1 MTIPALI
8 DRRADAALQ
17 PEETERMSSG
27 NPEVDHILG
36 GGFPANSINII
47 MGHPGSGKTILAEQ
61 LIFHNAGDDRPILYF
76 TTLSEPLAKVVRY
89 LQGFDFYDEQ
99 KLGTQVV
106 YEDVGPQL
114 ARDGAPALVP
124 LLQEAINT
132 LAPKIIVI
140 DSFKAVHDLAP
151 SIAERRRM
159 VYEMTALLSAYGTTA
174 FLLGEYTEEDIL
186 SYPEFAVADSIVEL
200 SRRRLGN
207 RDERYFRVYKLRGSR
222 YLEGAHAFRITNSGL
237 DVYPRLVSPRMPEGY
252 EPVSE
257 RISTGVEG
265 LDAMLDG
272 GLWRG
277 TTTLLA
283 GPSGAGKTTIGLQF
297 ALEGA
302 RRGEPTLYMSFQEN
316 PTQLMRTIR
325 GLGVDLEQLQAQG
338 LDLVYASPV
347 ELQIDSIIVDL
358 FRRIQQ
364 RGIRR
369 LVLDAVGDLAS
380 AATDPQR
387 LHDYLYALVQ
397 HFAVRTI
404 TSILNFETTG
414 NAIATTGAQMQNAMS
429 YLSDN
434 VLLLTVEGEER
445 TRRSLRVLKTR
456 GSGHDTQVREVE
468 IGPRGLSVPMGT
480 RPGATA
486 SAGARAATEAGAR
499 GSTQP

>member
-1 MTIPALI
+1 MGIPVIPERRLDPRII
-8 DRRADAALQ
+8 DDA
-17 PEETERMSSG
+17 TERMGSG
-27 NPEVDHILG
+27 NPEADHILG

-47 MGHPGSGKTILAEQ
+47 MGHPGSGKTIFAEQ
-61 LIFHNAGDDRPILYF
+61 LIFHNSEEDRPILYF
-76 TTLSEPLAKVVRY
+76 TTLSEPLSKVVRY
-89 LQGFDFYDEQ
+89 LQGFEFYEEE
-99 KLGTQVV
+99 KLGTQVI
-106 YEDVGPQL
+106 YEDIGPQL
-114 ARDGAPALVP
+114 AAEGAGALVP
-124 LLQEAINT
+124 LLAEAIRT
-132 LAPKIIVI
+132 LSPKVIVI

-151 SIAERRRM
+151 SVAERRRM
-159 VYEMTALLSAYGTTA
+159 VYEMTGLLSAYGTTA
-174 FLLGEYTEEDIL
+174 FLLGEYTEDDIL
-186 SYPEFAVADSIVEL
+186 AYPEFAVADGIVEL

-222 YLEGAHAFRITNSGL
+222 YLEGAHAFRITSAGL

-252 EPVSE
+252 EPATE
-257 RISTGVEG
+257 RVSTGVHG
-265 LDAMLDG
+265 LDEMLDG

-297 ALEGA
+297 AFEGA

-325 GLGVDLEQLQAQG
+325 GLGADVEELERQG

-358 FRRIQQ
+358 FRRIEQ
-364 RGIRR
+364 RGVRR

-397 HFAVRTI
+397 HLAVRTI
-404 TSILNFETTG
+404 TSVLNFETTG
-414 NAIATTGAQMQNAMS
+414 NTIAHAGMQNAMS

-434 VLLLTVEGEER
+434 VLLLTLEGQER
-445 TRRSLRVLKTR
+445 TRRTLRVIKTR
-456 GSGHDTQVREVE
+456 GSAHDTRVREIE
-468 IGPRGLSVPMGT
+468 IGTGGLSVL
-480 RPGATA
+480 
-486 SAGARAATEAGAR
+486 E
-499 GSTQP
+499 